1 MTAIVLLGPP
11 GAGKGTVAEVLV
23 EKGYTHISTGELLR
37 EQIRLGTPLGL
48 KAKNL
53 LDLGKFVS
61 DEIVVG
67 MMQGVLKTASAG
79 QKFLF
84 DGFPRTLLQAE
95 KLDELMGSLEGK
107 LSDVILLACPEEL
120 IIERLSGRRTCAKC
134 GAVYHTTYHPASVD
148 NICDVDGCELQL
160 RPDDDVETIKKRLA
174 IYTERTAPLI
184 GFYQEQGL
192 VYTVDAARSIEEVR
206 NEVLER
212 LGQKLP

>member
-48 KAKNL
+48 KAKKL

-67 MMQGVLKTASAG
+67 MIQVVLEAASAG
-79 QKFLF
+79 KKFLF
-84 DGFPRTLLQAE
+84 DGFPRTLLQAK
-95 KLDELMGSLEGK
+95 KLDELLCSREGD
-107 LSDVILLACPEEL
+107 LSDVILLECPDEL
-120 IIERLSGRRTCAKC
+120 IVERLSGRRTCTKC
-134 GAVYHTTYHPASVD
+134 GAVYHTTYNPASVD
-148 NICDVDGCELQL
+148 DICDADGCELQL
-160 RPDDDVETIKKRLA
+160 RPDDAVETIKRRLA
-174 IYTERTAPLI
+174 IYTERTAPLV
-184 GFYQEQGL
+184 GFYQERGR
-192 VYTVDAARSIEEVR
+192 VYTVDASRSIEDVR

-212 LGQKLP
+212 LG

>member
-48 KAKNL
+48 KAKKL

-67 MMQGVLKTASAG
+67 MIQVVLEAASAG

-84 DGFPRTLLQAE
+84 DGFPRTLLQA
-95 KLDELMGSLEGK
+95 KILDELLRSLEGD
-107 LSDVILLACPEEL
+107 LSDIILLECPDEL
-120 IIERLSGRRTCAKC
+120 IVERLSGRRTCTKC
-134 GAVYHTTYHPASVD
+134 GAVYHTTYNPASVD
-148 NICDVDGCELQL
+148 DICDTDGCELQL
-160 RPDDDVETIKKRLA
+160 RPDDAVETIKRRLA
-174 IYTERTAPLI
+174 IYTERTAPLV
-184 GFYQEQGL
+184 GFYQERGL
-192 VYTVDAARSIEEVR
+192 VYTVDASRSIEDVR

-212 LGQKLP
+212 LG